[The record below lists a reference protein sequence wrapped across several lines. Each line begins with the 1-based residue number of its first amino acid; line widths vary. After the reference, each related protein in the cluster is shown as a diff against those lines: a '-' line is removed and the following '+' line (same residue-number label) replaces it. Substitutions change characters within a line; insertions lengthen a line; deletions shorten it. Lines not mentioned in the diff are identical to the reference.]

1 MNEKVCYLSEVWLR
15 VLHVSMTTSNVKTG
29 IYSLPHSTW
38 GSE

>member
-1 MNEKVCYLSEVWLR
+1 MNEKVCYLSEIWLR
-15 VLHVSMTTSNVKTG
+15 VLHVSMTTSNKTG